1 MKELMKKLMEA
12 GKKDAFGSLDELI
25 EAAKELG
32 YTEEQIDE
40 ALDGFD
46 GFPLDD
52 DDLDEITGGMIS
64 VRPRKIP
71 VKNNTY

>member
-40 ALDGFD
+40 ALDGFE

-52 DDLDEITGGMIS
+52 DDLNEITGGFGS
-64 VRPRKIP
+64 SHSPLH
-71 VKNNTY
+71 NTSFYVI

>member
-12 GKKDAFGSLDELI
+12 GKKDAFCSLDELK

-32 YTEEQIDE
+32 YTQEQIDE

-52 DDLDEITGGMIS
+52 DDLDEITGGLSLSQGKMI
-64 VRPRKIP
+64 PLP
-71 VKNNTY
+71 NFTY